1 MTCLMDAST
10 LNGNL
15 NDITFRCDE
24 SNMLMVCVGSEILSL
39 MMSSGE
45 NKGLKSTEPR
55 LFHCLISSTGIGRP
69 VKETANQDGLFQSHD
84 KCMVI
89 S

>member
-1 MTCLMDAST
+1 
-10 LNGNL
+10 
-15 NDITFRCDE
+15 
-24 SNMLMVCVGSEILSL
+24 
-39 MMSSGE
+39 
-45 NKGLKSTEPR
+45 LKSTEPR